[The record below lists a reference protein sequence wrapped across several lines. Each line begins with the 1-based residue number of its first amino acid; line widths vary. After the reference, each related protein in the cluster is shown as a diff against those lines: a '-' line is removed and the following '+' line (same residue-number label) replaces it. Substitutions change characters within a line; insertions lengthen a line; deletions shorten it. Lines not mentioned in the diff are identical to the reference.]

1 MPLSPERK
9 EEYFVKMK
17 ELLSSY
23 SKLFV
28 VEIDNVGSMQL
39 QMTRKSLRGKAEVLM
54 GKNTMM
60 RKVISDFVE
69 ENPGTPVEKLK
80 EMCRGNVGFVFT
92 NGDLGDIREILE
104 SNTRPAPARVGSTAP
119 STVVVPKGPT
129 GCDPGQTAFFQ
140 TLQISTKIT
149 KGQIEITNDVNLI
162 SEGEKVTASMAV
174 LLQKLNIEPFT
185 YGLNLKAVYDGGS
198 LFDAKV
204 LDITND
210 VLASKF
216 GEALSSMASVCLALN
231 FPTMVSVP
239 HSLANAFKA
248 IVSITIGL
256 DKYTFDKAEIF
267 KDYLADPSK
276 FASAGGS
283 KDSKGAEEKVVEEEP
298 DEEEEADIG
307 GGMDMFGGEEKGGD
321 Y

>member
-9 EEYFVKMK
+9 EEYFTKMK
-17 ELLSSY
+17 ELLTSY

-60 RKVISDFVE
+60 RKVISDYVE

-92 NGDLGDIREILE
+92 NGDLGEIREVLE
-104 SNTRPAPARVGSTAP
+104 ANTRPAPARVGAIAP
-119 STVVVPKGPT
+119 SNVVVSKGPT

-149 KGQIEITNDVNLI
+149 RGQIEITNDVNLI
-162 SEGEKVTASMAV
+162 LEGEKVTASQAA

-204 LDITND
+204 LDITDD
-210 VLASKF
+210 VLAAKF

-256 DKYTFDKAEIF
+256 ENYTFEKAETF
-267 KDYLADPSK
+267 KEYLADPSK
-276 FASAGGS
+276 FASAAGGGGGGGDA
-283 KDSKGAEEKVVEEEP
+283 KVEEEEEEE
-298 DEEEEADIG
+298 EEEEADIG
-307 GGMDMFGGEEKGGD
+307 GGGIDMFGGDDGGD